1 MSNVVKK
8 TYQIKGMHCSSC
20 AMSVDWALEDL
31 PGVKEAKTS
40 YAKGFTEV
48 AFDPARVDETAITA
62 AITAEGYTVS
72 AA

>member
-1 MSNVVKK
+1 MSNIVKK
-8 TYQIKGMHCSSC
+8 TYQIEGMHCSSC

-40 YAKGFTEV
+40 YAKGKTEV
-48 AFDPARVDETAITA
+48 AFDPERVDDSAITA
-62 AITAEGYTVS
+62 VITAEGFTVS